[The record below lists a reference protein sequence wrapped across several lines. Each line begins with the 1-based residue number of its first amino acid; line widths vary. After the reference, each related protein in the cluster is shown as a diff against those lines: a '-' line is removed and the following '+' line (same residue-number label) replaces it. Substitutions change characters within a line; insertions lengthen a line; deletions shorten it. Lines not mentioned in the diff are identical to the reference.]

1 MHVNAKRMAVSGMM
15 LALSVIC
22 MMLGSVIETNTLFL
36 LAAASFFVGIIK
48 REYGI
53 KTGCAFYAAGVLL
66 GFLLAPNKFYVL
78 TYAAMGFYILAVEM
92 AWKLLGRGY
101 GAADM
106 EQAEK
111 TQDKNQN
118 MCQDKR
124 REMIP
129 KEARSAAARKR
140 IFLLIKYLIFNCM
153 YIPTIVGFQNVIFG
167 RKLPTGMF
175 VGVLLVG
182 QAGLYIYDWAY
193 EFVQENV
200 WSKIRGKLFG

>member
-1 MHVNAKRMAVSGMM
+1 MRP
-15 LALSVIC
+15 
-22 MMLGSVIETNTLFL
+22 
-36 LAAASFFVGIIK
+36 
-48 REYGI
+48 
-53 KTGCAFYAAGVLL
+53 GVLL

-175 VGVLLVG
+175 VGVLLIG